1 VEPGSAAAQAGLRA
15 SRVGRDGSVVPGD
28 VIQSIDGQPVDGAAG
43 LDRLLD
49 GRNIGDRLTLGLWRE
64 GKTLT
69 VSLTLGAPKR

>member
-1 VEPGSAAAQAGLRA
+1 VA
-15 SRVGRDGSVVPGD
+15 PGD

-49 GRNIGDRLTLGLWRE
+49 GRNIGDRLNLGIWRD

-69 VSLTLGAPKR
+69 VSLTLAAPKR